1 MNSVT
6 LSLDKITKGF
16 YSKSV
21 DGVTIELIN
30 PKSYTHGLSEDNQWK
45 LTIETKNELAIEAW
59 FDTKKEAIK
68 SGTIWV
74 MQNI

>member
-1 MNSVT
+1 MYICKVINNEKTEIMKTVT

-45 LTIETKNELAIEAW
+45 LTIETKNELAI
-59 FDTKKEAIK
+59 
-68 SGTIWV
+68 V
-74 MQNI
+74 NN